1 MDQTVVN
8 VAITAFGAMIGYIVT
23 GIRSSIKELQEAD
36 SRQIE
41 RVNRL
46 EVDVASAYVRKQD
59 FDKFE
64 AILFSKLDRIENKL
78 DGKVDK

>member
-1 MDQTVVN
+1 MDQTIVN
-8 VAITAFGAMIGYIVT
+8 VAITAFGAMIGYIIT
-23 GIRSSIKELQEAD
+23 GIRTSIKELEEAD
-36 SRQIE
+36 KKQVD

-64 AILFSKLDRIENKL
+64 AILFTKLDRIENKI
-78 DGKVDK
+78 DSKADK